1 VGVLV
6 IVMSNGGYAIMDA
19 QARERGGRGAWPGFG
34 AIDIAGMARC
44 LGCPA
49 TKVTDHGE
57 LIAAL
62 DAAMPALAQRQGPLL
77 IEVAV
82 RA

>member
-1 VGVLV
+1 
-6 IVMSNGGYAIMDA
+6 
-19 QARERGGRGAWPGFG
+19 
-34 AIDIAGMARC
+34 MARC